1 MMGTDENVNVTVTLR
16 EGVRNTIEII
26 SHWFE
31 VPEHQAC
38 LLLSAA
44 VDFDVTQAVDLVA
57 GAHGLIDSR
66 NSRLG
71 FSNGRKAEPVRSYP
85 NV

>member
-57 GAHGLIDSR
+57 GATGDNVRFLAQICWCLLKWWSMAC
-66 NSRLG
+66 RLL
-71 FSNGRKAEPVRSYP
+71 F
-85 NV
+85 